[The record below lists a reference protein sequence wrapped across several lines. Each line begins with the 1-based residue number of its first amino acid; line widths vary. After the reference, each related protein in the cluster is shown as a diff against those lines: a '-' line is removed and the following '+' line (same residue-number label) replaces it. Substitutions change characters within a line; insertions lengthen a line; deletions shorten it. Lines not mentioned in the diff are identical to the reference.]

1 MFHYIYKIYI
11 FTIILCAS
19 NLFNDNG
26 VEIGTYK
33 ISYHNGG
40 IQFRILAQKN
50 TNKKS
55 NGSTLMNIF
64 LKEKNEKGSK
74 TKKLDPQI
82 SSLVSLVDN
91 MNITEEEKAKIKT
104 LTLKYINSDD
114 IKVKNKSINELKNY
128 SKNEECKEHMD
139 NYLMHLCM
147 QNEMK
152 YLKRKNLWNNI
163 WIISLTLFL
172 IILTIV
178 LISLGKI
185 LDSFGIVLTFLS
197 IFMIYMFARF
207 FPDIK
212 VRLKQFKETCTNVF
226 KKKNK

>member
-178 LISLGKI
+178 LISLGKFW
-185 LDSFGIVLTFLS
+185 DPSGIVLTFLS